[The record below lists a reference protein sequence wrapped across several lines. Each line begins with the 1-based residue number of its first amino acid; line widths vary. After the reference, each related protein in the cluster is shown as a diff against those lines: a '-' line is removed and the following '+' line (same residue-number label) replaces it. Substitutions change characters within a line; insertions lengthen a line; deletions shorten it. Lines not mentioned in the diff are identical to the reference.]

1 LFANGDDFSS
11 ETIEKNRNLYYQK
24 QMANTISTQTTETM
38 SLLTSTLN
46 IHLNIGQ
53 DLTINSSSVFV
64 SLATT
69 TIESLS
75 NRLIEQVGNAH
86 IQIPSTFQ
94 INSTNDNSISLRVSL
109 IVLISTMFVLFCLVN
124 GATTCFIW

>member
-109 IVLISTMFVLFCLVN
+109 IELISTMFVLFCLVN
-124 GATTCFIW
+124 GATACFIW

>member
-109 IVLISTMFVLFCLVN
+109 IELISTMFVLFCLVN

>member
-1 LFANGDDFSS
+1 LFASGDDFSS

-109 IVLISTMFVLFCLVN
+109 IELISTMFVLFCLVN
-124 GATTCFIW
+124 GATACFIW